1 VPSVNLSAWFD
12 ALPVA
17 AKIGGV
23 ILITLAAMAA
33 AAGFVGS
40 VARFAQVLTR
50 VLRRSRGKRDR
61 DGRV

>member
-1 VPSVNLSAWFD
+1 VNLSAWFD

-23 ILITLAAMAA
+23 ILITLAAVAA

-40 VARFAQVLTR
+40 VVRFAQVLTR
-50 VLRRSRGKRDR
+50 ALRRARSTRGR
-61 DGRV
+61 DGRA

>member
-1 VPSVNLSAWFD
+1 VSLSAWFD

-40 VARFAQVLTR
+40 IVRFTQILARA
-50 VLRRSRGKRDR
+50 LRRSRENRDR
-61 DGRV
+61 DGRA